1 MGYKMENHNIE
12 FDRIG
17 SDIKTTLYDYV
28 GIGSF
33 SDTEHE
39 REIEPFFMDL
49 MKSYPYFKEHPDHF
63 GVYRIP
69 GDHLERGV
77 CWAMVRGT
85 GNDTVCM
92 VHHYDVVGVE
102 DFKTLKDYALL
113 PDELHKMLEENK
125 DMLSDEAREDLESGD
140 FLFCK
145 GGCDMKAGGSIQY
158 TLLREYGNLAL
169 KGEFQGNVIVVGVP
183 DEENLSS
190 GMRGAAKLL
199 AEMKEKYGFN
209 YKLMINSEPHQRREP
224 AVGVFSLGTVG
235 KLMPFIYVR
244 GSMSHVGKVFEG
256 LNPVPIL
263 SEIERRTELNM
274 DFTDV
279 VDTDSESAE
288 CSPPPT
294 WVYMKDSK
302 EVYDVSMPLN
312 AYGCVSILN
321 LTSTPSEVLDKI
333 KVICEDSFANI
344 IEEANTSYHTF
355 LRNSKR
361 EQKDLPWKVLV
372 SSFDELLSEAKRD
385 HREEFEKLYEKKV
398 SELLDD
404 FNSAKRSIINCNYEL
419 VSFVYDYVDNVE
431 PRVVYGL
438 VPPYYPCVSNLEYEK
453 TDGKINELF
462 PMLLDYTKTNFN
474 QEYIKEYFFSGICD
488 LSYIDMKDPEIV
500 RKALTESMPLFGDFY
515 DIPLEDINKISMPG
529 INIGPWGKDF
539 HKLSERVLTEDVYNR
554 TPRILDAAVKYMLG

>member
-1 MGYKMENHNIE
+1 MNHKID
-12 FDRIG
+12 FDRIAP
-17 SDIKTTLYDYV
+17 DIKDTLYEYV
-28 GIGSF
+28 KIPSF
-33 SDTEHE
+33 SDTEGE
-39 REIEPFFMDL
+39 KDVEPFFRDL
-49 MKSYPYFKEHPDHF
+49 MKSYPYFEKHPDHF

-69 GDHLERGV
+69 GDHLDRGV
-77 CWAMVRGT
+77 CWAMVRGSGDET
-85 GNDTVCM
+85 ICM

-113 PDELHKMLEENK
+113 PDELHEMLEKNK
-125 DMLSDEAREDLESGD
+125 DMLSAEARGDLESKE

-145 GGCDMKAGGSIQY
+145 GGCDMKAGGAIQY

-169 KGEFQGNVIVVGVP
+169 NGEFNGNVIVVGVP

-190 GMRGAAKLL
+190 GMRGAARLL
-199 AEMKEKYGFN
+199 AEMKDKYN
-209 YKLMINSEPHQRREP
+209 LDYKLMINSEPHQRRDP
-224 AVGVFSLGTVG
+224 DVGVFSLGTVG

-274 DFTDV
+274 DFADV
-279 VDTDSESAE
+279 VETDSESSE

-294 WVYMKDSK
+294 WIYMKDSK

-321 LTSTPSEVLDKI
+321 LTSTPSEVLSKI
-333 KVICEDSFANI
+333 KTICEESFAKV
-344 IEEANTSYHTF
+344 IEEANAAYHRF
-355 LRNSKR
+355 LKSSKR
-361 EQKDLPWKVLV
+361 PDADLPWEVLV
-372 SSFDELLSEAKRD
+372 SSFDELLAEAKRD
-385 HREEFEKLYEKKV
+385 HGEDFIKLYEKKER
-398 SELLDD
+398 ELLDD
-404 FNSAKRSIINCNYEL
+404 FNSARRSIINCNYEL
-419 VSFVYDYVDNVE
+419 VSFVYDYVDNVS

-438 VPPYYPCVSNLEYEK
+438 VPPYYPCVSNLNYEK
-453 TDGKINELF
+453 EDEKIRNLF
-462 PMLLDYTKTNFN
+462 PMLLNYTRSNFN

-488 LSYIDMKDPEIV
+488 LSYIDMKDPDGV
-500 RKALTESMPLFGDFY
+500 RKALNESMPLFGDFY
-515 DIPLEDINKISMPG
+515 DIPLEDISKISMPG

-539 HKLSERVLTEDVYNR
+539 HKLSERVLIEDTYNR